1 MHPIG
6 LGRVQSTHCDAR
18 AKGVEKGMK
27 LAKPLL
33 ALLIALC
40 VIPFLDGYVIA
51 KLWGYFVVT
60 IGAPPISMLQG
71 MGLNMLYQA
80 FAYRPLQ
87 TTDAKKKE
95 AILTT
100 TVTHAVMLLLVWG
113 IGALI
118 HWGMQS

>member
-1 MHPIG
+1 
-6 LGRVQSTHCDAR
+6 
-18 AKGVEKGMK
+18 MK